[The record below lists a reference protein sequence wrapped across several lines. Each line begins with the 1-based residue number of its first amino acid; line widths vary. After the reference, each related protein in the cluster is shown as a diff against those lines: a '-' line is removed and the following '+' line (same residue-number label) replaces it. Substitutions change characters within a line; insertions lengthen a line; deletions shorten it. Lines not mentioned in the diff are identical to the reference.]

1 MVQAQGGQQEPE
13 EEMELVETLVYEA
26 VKGGQE
32 DDDDE
37 EEEAEAEAVVAA
49 AEAEEQFGQTSVLA
63 VGA

>member
-1 MVQAQGGQQEPE
+1 MQAQAGQQEPE

-32 DDDDE
+32 EEDDDDQEEAGAEAADE
-37 EEEAEAEAVVAA
+37 EEG
-49 AEAEEQFGQTSVLA
+49 QFDQTSVLA